1 MQNQGHFK
9 CYWQHHHTFNR
20 FLFAN
25 IYMNFIQEEFY
36 SKPYERLVNLS
47 FLVILLLNLSL
58 NAFQTQANI
67 LRKPLMLLL
76 RLTVGKES
84 TCYHME

>member
-1 MQNQGHFK
+1 MSSQF
-9 CYWQHHHTFNR
+9 YMVRR
-20 FLFAN
+20 FFLLFSN
-25 IYMNFIQEEFY
+25 
-36 SKPYERLVNLS
+36 RLVNLIH
-47 FLVILLLNLSL
+47 LVILLLNLSL

-84 TCYHME
+84 TCYLT